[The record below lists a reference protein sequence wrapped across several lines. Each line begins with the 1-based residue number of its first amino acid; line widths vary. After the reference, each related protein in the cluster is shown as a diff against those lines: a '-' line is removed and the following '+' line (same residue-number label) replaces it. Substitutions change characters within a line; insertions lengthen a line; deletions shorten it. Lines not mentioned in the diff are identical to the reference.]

1 MRMVSSKLAM
11 LRRIGQALG
20 PYLILEIVMPGGTLM
35 ALLLYVYRRKSVA
48 PALAFAGVMTLSL
61 GCRKR
66 AIPIDYKVK
75 GCQ

>member
-1 MRMVSSKLAM
+1 MRMLLSKLAM
-11 LRRIGQALG
+11 LRRIAQALG

-35 ALLLYVYRRKSVA
+35 ALLLYAYRRKPVA
-48 PALAFAGVMTLSL
+48 PALAFAGVVTVSS

-66 AIPIDYKVK
+66 AIPIDYEVE

>member
-1 MRMVSSKLAM
+1 MRMFLGKLAM

-35 ALLLYVYRRKSVA
+35 ALLLYVYRRRPVA
-48 PALAFAGVMTLSL
+48 PALAFAGVMMWSS

-66 AIPIDYKVK
+66 AIPIDCKVK